1 MSNTEQMSPFKPF
14 FSHMPAGRCQGAGS
28 LLQTW
33 PIPGL
38 YGQVILDQ

>member
-1 MSNTEQMSPFKPF
+1 MSSTEQMSPFKPF
-14 FSHMPAGRCQGAGS
+14 FSHMPAGCYHGAGS

-33 PIPGL
+33 PIPGH